1 MYERMSPN
9 RRHRA
14 SVCVLV
20 PRAYHGVV
28 TIDYQIYIIGGF
40 DGMEYFNSCR
50 AFDPQLFQWNEIA
63 PMNVKR

>member
-1 MYERMSPN
+1 MNERQSIVIV
-9 RRHRA
+9 RVSA
-14 SVCVLV
+14 LV

-28 TIDYQIYIIGGF
+28 TIDHRIYIIGGF

-50 AFDPQLFQWNEIA
+50 VFDPQLFQWNEIA